1 MQDRRLRPA
10 PGYGLL
16 GGSGGTDEDHCAI
29 IDWINVDYVAP
40 ASRTDGAD
48 HAATAARAIRKLE
61 YHRQTGM
68 QGP

>member
-1 MQDRRLRPA
+1 MQDRRLRPV
-10 PGYGLL
+10 PGYRFL
-16 GGSGGTDEDHCAI
+16 GDSGGTDEDHCAL
-29 IDWINVDYVAP
+29 IDRINVDYMVP
-40 ASRTDGAD
+40 ASWTDGAD